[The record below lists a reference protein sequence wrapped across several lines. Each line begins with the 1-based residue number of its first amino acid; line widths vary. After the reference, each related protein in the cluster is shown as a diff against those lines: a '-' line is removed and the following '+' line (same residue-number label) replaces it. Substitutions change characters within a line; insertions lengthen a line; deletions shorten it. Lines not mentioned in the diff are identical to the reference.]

1 MPLDAYPPSPT
12 ATPPTWATPPALHNF
27 FQPPQLGP
35 FWEFSTP
42 PAKVGGLQAMLN
54 QILIGTI
61 VEQTPPPPY
70 PKQSHQDK
78 LY

>member
-1 MPLDAYPPSPT
+1 MPLDASPPSPT

-42 PAKVGGLQAMLN
+42 PAKVGGLQAMMYVVY
-54 QILIGTI
+54 G
-61 VEQTPPPPY
+61 VY
-70 PKQSHQDK
+70 GV
-78 LY
+78 

>member
-42 PAKVGGLQAMLN
+42 PAKVGGLQAMPWLHLAD
-54 QILIGTI
+54 ICLI
-61 VEQTPPPPY
+61 
-70 PKQSHQDK
+70 K
-78 LY
+78 LFRLPISLKISELT